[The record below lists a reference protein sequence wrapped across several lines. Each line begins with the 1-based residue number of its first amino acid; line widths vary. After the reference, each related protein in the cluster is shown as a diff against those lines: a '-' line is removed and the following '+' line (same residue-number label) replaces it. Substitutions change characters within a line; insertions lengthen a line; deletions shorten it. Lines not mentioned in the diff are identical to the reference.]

1 MSYMSKEER
10 IREAATNQINAEAV
24 AHGLSKEDE
33 RVRLEEKYGQVWDTR
48 ELQEDFKVEGF
59 AAPCAVV
66 VRKEDGAKGLV
77 SFQHDPRFYFSFMTD
92 KEMAEAKK

>member
-1 MSYMSKEER
+1 MSYMSKEDR
-10 IREAATNQINAEAV
+10 IRKSATEKINAEAV

-33 RVRLEEKYGQVWDTR
+33 RARLEAKHGQVWDTQ

-66 VRKEDGAKGLV
+66 VRKEDGAKGLLM
-77 SFQHDPRFYFSFMTD
+77 FQHNPRFYFRFKTD
-92 KEMAEAKK
+92 KEIASM